1 MIFYLLI
8 GDFGLYAAACGC
20 QVYMF
25 EVQPNMVDLIQ
36 TSILVNNFSSSRVHI
51 INKAVSNLPSNSQ
64 LTFSV
69 SGGDTTATN
78 GSLNVSTI
86 RLDDIQWSSQSNIL
100 LLKIDVEGFELNI
113 LRSAE
118 KLFRE
123 KRIQN
128 IISEYTAWWTD
139 RSEQKDL
146 LPFIENKLGAKKF
159 YALHRTNKDVYGPL
173 NRVMLDSFYDN
184 HLKKHLQSDIY
195 ATFVDSDI
203 NTFIKAKP
211 YDPISSFA

>member
-1 MIFYLLI
+1 
-8 GDFGLYAAACGC
+8 LYAAACGC

-86 RLDDIQWSSQSNIL
+86 RLDDIQWLSQSNIL

-123 KRIQN
+123 KRIQH

-195 ATFVDSDI
+195 ATFIDSDI
-203 NTFIKAKP
+203 NNFIKAKP